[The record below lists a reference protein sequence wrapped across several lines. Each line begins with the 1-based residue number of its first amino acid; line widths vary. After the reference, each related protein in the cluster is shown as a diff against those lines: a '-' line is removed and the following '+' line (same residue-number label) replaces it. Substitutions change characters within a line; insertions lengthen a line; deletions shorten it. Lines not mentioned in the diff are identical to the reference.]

1 MRARRCKAFQF
12 LRRLAADR
20 DGAVAIEFAF
30 AGTITLA
37 LIFSAIDIGRL
48 FIING
53 LLGDAARQISRE
65 NQVRLTAY
73 TSAEFNAAAAVVLAG
88 RASGMLDPNLV
99 TIQTQVFDSFSDLA
113 ANTQSGGA
121 PPGGN
126 PGQIVKYRVSY
137 DMDYITPFVD
147 FLMDGANF
155 AHVAEIIVYNEPETT
170 L

>member
-1 MRARRCKAFQF
+1 MRARRCKAIKFG
-12 LRRLAADR
+12 RRFAADR

-30 AGTITLA
+30 AGTIALA
-37 LIFSAIDIGRL
+37 LIFAAIDVGRL
-48 FIING
+48 FIVNG

-65 NQVRLTAY
+65 NQVRLSAY
-73 TSAEFNAAAAVVLAG
+73 SSAEFNAAAAVVLAG

-99 TIQTQVFDSFSDLA
+99 SIQTQVFDSFNDLA
-113 ANTQSGGA
+113 TNTQSGGA

-137 DMDYITPFVD
+137 EMDYVTPFVD
-147 FLMDGANF
+147 LLMEGANF
-155 AHVAEIIVYNEPETT
+155 EHVAEIIVYNEPETT